1 MASNDQ
7 KTELFFKTF
16 NNTVNAD
23 QGQSFAAT
31 DNKYP
36 FRDYVLN
43 ESIFSN
49 DIPTNIADFSVNYF
63 GTDYYGIAALDL
75 SNSGVLGGTAQPLG
89 ISYELLGTNLKYYYK
104 VELDF
109 ALANNY
115 QTWYLPTDDISSN
128 NSLLRDSIPFNYDSE
143 FKSYFPALYDNSGT
157 YAYGLYSN
165 TVPWLMDYKSGFIEY
180 YTASNILAQNIYNA
194 PPPNGT
200 NNGIGNGKP
209 RFSFV
214 KYIGAKGASGGGG
227 GGGGDISFNDLS
239 VNNLD
244 VSNNLY
250 VGNNLD
256 VSNNLI
262 VENTIS
268 SLDNILLNKLTGN
281 SVALTGNKLALT
293 FNEMSTFNPGFLPDH
308 ISLNGDFKV
317 TIKTI
322 TGTLGIPTTVV
333 LKFNA
338 FYSCQIINGVETHKS
353 RGINIISYTTDTEPS
368 PLPPNV
374 NQYRLLDGIELGSI
388 PSGSSLLVMINLD
401 FNSNFFQGAYNIS
414 SIEVEFTNNGANGID
429 NAQFDY
435 WAPNTLFSIGNSN
448 LQDTYT
454 VDLKEVNSITNFTA
468 DKINLDGTIKLNGP
482 VEING
487 KVTGNIDVRTDIDIS
502 GNINFITGD
511 ISGVNNIYFSTD
523 TASTIQG
530 VKDVYINNKLFVG
543 TDISCAGQVKTNGN
557 NLLYKTSATNWNS
570 EGSFGSGYVKYLAN
584 IFFNTSDD
592 LTLCV
597 DGTFRLY
604 AETKLNNEL
613 FTHELIFNSGLNS
626 SSSNTY
632 TQDPSGI
639 NQALYIDLIS
649 SKCNSSFPLFKWLFL
664 KSRLT
669 TPVQPGENQISYTL
683 FTNINKDV
691 YGTLDYVELQVYNNN
706 TNLPVPTA
714 NIYNR
719 QWNITTDLSSKQIFV
734 GDPIIST
741 LPGDLEKYKYI
752 SFMPDISGDSLL
764 VPYPTFS
771 LGGLNYDTLKYG
783 NNAFVDSYNMKSYTI
798 EPPAGWYTI
807 AQLGPDFNYQL
818 KQLGDGLFY
827 IDTSYWN
834 ILGNSKIQ
842 SLIFRTGIINNGTP
856 YINVISNTFN
866 FGTQAFN
873 QIRILYN
880 SDNINGSSGCL
891 FGGAVLQIYSTNNS
905 SSSTK
910 NYVNIKCY
918 QNKGN
923 SGWNIND
930 ISYNNWNDGPAS
942 TPICYVDVS
951 GYVDVPSTFTSTQVP
966 KVGSVYNNVLY
977 SPLLNNRSNST
988 NQDII
993 YYNAGVDIS
1002 GGNLTVSDGNLNVE
1016 NGNIDFSNSHIILNN
1031 TDISTNNL
1039 TIQSDNSI
1047 VLDVSNSIFTFS
1059 ENKLDMSR
1067 NELYNIDIINA
1078 NIQDI
1083 SGSLIIKT
1091 NDNNIN
1097 ASNST
1102 NITLNN
1108 IVKLPVVETFDD
1120 LSGAFHN
1127 FDSDPSNNNNNIIVY
1142 NKEIDLLSYRVNQ
1155 QRNSDFID
1163 PSSNLTDPFL
1173 YSSPCIVHLE
1183 SYLDGWY
1190 GVPAASYSSGVLPS
1204 NNVNNNRR
1212 FIPFTTG
1219 VIQISKI
1226 GSGVSGE
1233 DLGFPL
1239 INNSLNLIKVPEYG
1253 FRTDVDC
1260 LVTGMSFQTIY
1271 IDSAY
1276 DSLFEITRTNPG
1288 LAPVTSVPSEV
1299 ILGVEI
1305 TDVSFG
1311 NVTPATK
1318 YKIGTILYGPTNTT
1332 GISST
1337 TYSISGEVYF
1347 FTNESFVRVPAN
1359 RRIHPFVGFIN
1370 RRTTNSG
1377 SGFDLIKMRG
1387 SQNGIFYNVTT
1398 PSENSTGY
1406 ARVKLYIH
1414 NYFGQKKEI
1423 NIEL

>member
-1 MASNDQ
+1 
-7 KTELFFKTF
+7 
-16 NNTVNAD
+16 
-23 QGQSFAAT
+23 
-31 DNKYP
+31 
-36 FRDYVLN
+36 
-43 ESIFSN
+43 
-49 DIPTNIADFSVNYF
+49 
-63 GTDYYGIAALDL
+63 
-75 SNSGVLGGTAQPLG
+75 
-89 ISYELLGTNLKYYYK
+89 
-104 VELDF
+104 
-109 ALANNY
+109 
-115 QTWYLPTDDISSN
+115 
-128 NSLLRDSIPFNYDSE
+128 
-143 FKSYFPALYDNSGT
+143 
-157 YAYGLYSN
+157 
-165 TVPWLMDYKSGFIEY
+165 
-180 YTASNILAQNIYNA
+180 
-194 PPPNGT
+194 
-200 NNGIGNGKP
+200 
-209 RFSFV
+209 
-214 KYIGAKGASGGGG
+214 
-227 GGGGDISFNDLS
+227 
-239 VNNLD
+239 
-244 VSNNLY
+244 
-250 VGNNLD
+250 
-256 VSNNLI
+256 
-262 VENTIS
+262 
-268 SLDNILLNKLTGN
+268 
-281 SVALTGNKLALT
+281 
-293 FNEMSTFNPGFLPDH
+293 
-308 ISLNGDFKV
+308 
-317 TIKTI
+317 
-322 TGTLGIPTTVV
+322 
-333 LKFNA
+333 
-338 FYSCQIINGVETHKS
+338 
-353 RGINIISYTTDTEPS
+353 
-368 PLPPNV
+368 
-374 NQYRLLDGIELGSI
+374 
-388 PSGSSLLVMINLD
+388 MINLD
-401 FNSNFFQGAYNIS
+401 FNSNFFAGTTLDF
-414 SIEVEFTNNGANGID
+414 IEVEFTNNGANGT
-429 NAQFDY
+429 NHAQFDY
-435 WAPNTLFSIGNSN
+435 WAPNAVFGIGNSN
-448 LQDTYT
+448 LLDTYT
-454 VDLKEVNSITNFTA
+454 VDLKEVKSITNFTA

-482 VEING
+482 VEFNG

-502 GNINFITGD
+502 GNINFISGD
-511 ISGVNNIYFSTD
+511 ISGVDNIFMSG
-523 TASTIQG
+523 SGLIKG
-530 VKDVYINNKLFVG
+530 VKDIYIGNDVFVG
-543 TDISCAGQVKTNGN
+543 KDVSVVGRVITNGN

-570 EGSFGSGYVKYLAN
+570 EGSSGSGYVKYLAN

-626 SSSNTY
+626 SSSNNF
-632 TQDPSGI
+632 TQDISGI
-639 NQALYIDLIS
+639 NQSLYIDLIS
-649 SKCNSSFPLFKWLFL
+649 SKCNSTFPLFKDLIL

-669 TPVQPGENQISYTL
+669 TVSSNQINCSL
-683 FTNINKDV
+683 FVDTNSEV
-691 YGTLDYVELQVYNNN
+691 YGNLDSVELQVYNNN
-706 TNLPVPTA
+706 RNIPYSPDVP
-714 NIYNR
+714 YNR
-719 QWNITTDLSSKQIFV
+719 FWNINENLNSQFLV
-734 GDPIIST
+734 GDPRISIIK
-741 LPGDLEKYKYI
+741 GDLEKYKYI
-752 SFMPDISGDSLL
+752 SFMPDISGNNPNI
-764 VPYPTFS
+764 PYPNNS
-771 LGGLNYDTLKYG
+771 MGALNYDTLKYG

-807 AQLGPDFNYQL
+807 AQLGPDFNYNL
-818 KQLGDGLFY
+818 KQIADGIFY
-827 IDTSYWN
+827 IDTSYFS
-834 ILGNSKIQ
+834 IDGVTQGQ
-842 SLIFRTGIINNGTP
+842 SLIFRAGIYYNNDP
-856 YINVISNTFN
+856 YIDVISNNRYIEHKVT
-866 FGTQAFN
+866 
-873 QIRILYN
+873 QIRIAYDC
-880 SDNINGSSGCL
+880 DNQQGGTTCPT
-891 FGGAVLQIYSTNNS
+891 GGALVQVYSTTNS
-905 SSSTK
+905 SSSIK
-910 NYVNIKCY
+910 QYLNVKCY
-918 QNKGN
+918 ENKGN
-923 SGWNIND
+923 KGWNLND
-930 ISYNNWNDGPAS
+930 ISYNNWNNGSANA
-942 TPICYVDVS
+942 PICYVDVE
-951 GYVDVPSTFTSTQVP
+951 GFVDTNEYPDSRRPVLESS
-966 KVGSVYNNVLY
+966 YNQFLY
-977 SPLLNNRSNST
+977 SPLLTNGSNSS
-988 NQDII
+988 NKDMI
-993 YYNAGVDIS
+993 YNGANVDIS
-1002 GGNLTVSDGNLNVE
+1002 GGNLSVSDGNLNVE

-1083 SGSLIIKT
+1083 CGSLIIKT

-1190 GVPAASYSSGVLPS
+1190 GVPNSSFPSGVLPS

-1271 IDSAY
+1271 IDSAH
-1276 DSLFEITRTNPG
+1276 DSLFEITRTNPALG
-1288 LAPVTSVPSEV
+1288 TVTSVPSEV

-1332 GISST
+1332 GSSST

-1370 RRTTNSG
+1370 RRTTISG

-1387 SQNGIFYNVTT
+1387 SQNGIFYNVTN

-1423 NIEL
+1423 NVVL